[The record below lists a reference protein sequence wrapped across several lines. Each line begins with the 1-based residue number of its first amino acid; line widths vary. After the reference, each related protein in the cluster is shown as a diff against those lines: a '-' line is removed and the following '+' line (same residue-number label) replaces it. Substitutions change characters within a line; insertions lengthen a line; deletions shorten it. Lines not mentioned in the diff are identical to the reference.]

1 MTLNEFLQDIT
12 IEYDLDGNKILPHE
26 YKLQFEYEEEQGNES
41 HYVIDEVIEID
52 INTNTK
58 TITLKG
64 K

>member
-1 MTLNEFLQDIT
+1 MTVEELLSEAGIIYKFMNSK
-12 IEYDLDGNKILPHE
+12 NKIIK

-41 HYVIDEVIEID
+41 HYVIDEVIEVD